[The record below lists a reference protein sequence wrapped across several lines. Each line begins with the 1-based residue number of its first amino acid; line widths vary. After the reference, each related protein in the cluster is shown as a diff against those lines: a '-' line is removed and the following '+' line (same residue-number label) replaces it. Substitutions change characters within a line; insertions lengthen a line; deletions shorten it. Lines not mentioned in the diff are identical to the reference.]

1 MHVRQ
6 QIRSAIITQVTGLT
20 TTGINVFEHRVY
32 PLAEDDL
39 PAIVVSTTSEGS
51 SMATIGGM
59 GTVASLQRNLAISVE
74 GYVKATSDVAQTLD
88 TIAEE
93 IEVALGDDETLGG
106 LIESIELSGT
116 TIEITA
122 EGDQPVGVVKMDY
135 DVVYRTT
142 TGNPST
148 TL

>member
-20 TTGINVFEHRVY
+20 TTALNVFEHRVH

-39 PAIVVSTTSEGS
+39 PALVVSTTSEGS

-59 GTVASLQRNLAISVE
+59 GTVASLQCNLAISIE
-74 GYVKATSDVAQTLD
+74 GYVKATSSVAQTLD

-93 IEVALGDDETLGG
+93 IEIALGDDETLGG
-106 LIESIELSGT
+106 LVESIELSGT

-122 EGDQPVGVVKMDY
+122 EGDQPVGVVKLDY

-142 TGNPST
+142 TGNPSIA
-148 TL
+148 L

>member
-20 TTGINVFEHRVY
+20 TTSLNVFEHRVY

-106 LIESIELSGT
+106 LVESIELSGT

-148 TL
+148 AL

>member
-20 TTGINVFEHRVY
+20 TTGTNVFEHRVY

-93 IEVALGDDETLGG
+93 IEIALGDDETLGG
-106 LIESIELSGT
+106 LVESIELSGT

-148 TL
+148 AL

>member
-59 GTVASLQRNLAISVE
+59 GTAASLQRNLAISVE

-106 LIESIELSGT
+106 LVESIELSGT

-148 TL
+148 AL

>member
-20 TTGINVFEHRVY
+20 TTGTNVFEHRVY

-106 LIESIELSGT
+106 LVESIELSGT

-148 TL
+148 AL

>member
-39 PAIVVSTTSEGS
+39 PAIVVSTTSEGA

-106 LIESIELSGT
+106 LVESIELSGT

-148 TL
+148 AL

>member
-20 TTGINVFEHRVY
+20 TTALNVFEHRVY

-51 SMATIGGM
+51 SIATIGGM

-106 LIESIELSGT
+106 LVESIELSGT

>member
-106 LIESIELSGT
+106 LVESIELSGT

-148 TL
+148 AL

>member
-51 SMATIGGM
+51 
-59 GTVASLQRNLAISVE
+59 
-74 GYVKATSDVAQTLD
+74 
-88 TIAEE
+88 
-93 IEVALGDDETLGG
+93 
-106 LIESIELSGT
+106 
-116 TIEITA
+116 
-122 EGDQPVGVVKMDY
+122 
-135 DVVYRTT
+135 
-142 TGNPST
+142 
-148 TL
+148 

>member
-6 QIRSAIITQVTGLT
+6 QIRSAIITQVTSLT
-20 TTGINVFEHRVY
+20 TTGTNVFEHRVY

-39 PAIVVSTTSEGS
+39 PALVVSTSSEGA

-59 GTVASLQRNLAISVE
+59 GSVASLERGLSVSIE

-106 LIESIELSGT
+106 LVESIELSGT
-116 TIEITA
+116 TIDITA
-122 EGDQPVGVVKMDY
+122 DGDQPVGVIKLDY
-135 DVVYRTT
+135 EVVYRTT
-142 TGNPST
+142 TGDPST
-148 TL
+148 AL